1 MAMKACDLLDL
12 RPLPSVYLLKDQCR
26 RPEVSKVYDLLDKGF
41 FEKAEDN
48 PFKLPSDDKIFAM
61 REEERQRRAEE
72 RERVK
77 HQHVWEKVTAACRH
91 SRTRRIDDIDD
102 AQASAARPDA
112 RPEGLGRDARRDK
125 DLLSWIFPEAREA
138 ENISDFVA
146 KKREMF
152 LVQMSLDVKKAEI
165 LKLDA
170 RAKDKEEALNKS
182 KQMLDKDVERFDA
195 FLSTNDDRAH
205 DAMQKADTKAREKQE
220 RVIKIKQLKSQ
231 LSAIQSPSKF
241 HRSEGLGFLCFT
253 AAIPAPFSVGQA
265 QCFRVS
271 WIPTMASAY
280 TVVGKDAPKDVEV
293 ESGLESSTSG
303 DEDEGLW
310 RLAALGIVLKL
321 VLKDPVNHP
330 YHHMR
335 LTVFFGFGFPFL
347 LQWLGKTS
355 LTLQPLLLMV
365 ILFLAIQ
372 SVLLAVT
379 GLWLQMGLAL
389 ALLVAVLG
397 LAWPYGFSF
406 GWLKDFYQGA
416 YQHLFDPATK
426 FRLKIYTF
434 IFSGFPFFLLMPI
447 FGTWEQVQ
455 RWVRWH
461 PYNLDA
467 ELLWRGTFATFA
479 LALFFT
485 AANPKVNNS
494 IVAFFA
500 AHGVCHSVSMFIDNR
515 LLPTDGND
523 NVEHLLE
530 ISIFMAIGLFHFF
543 VGREVWY

>member
-1 MAMKACDLLDL
+1 
-12 RPLPSVYLLKDQCR
+12 
-26 RPEVSKVYDLLDKGF
+26 
-41 FEKAEDN
+41 
-48 PFKLPSDDKIFAM
+48 
-61 REEERQRRAEE
+61 
-72 RERVK
+72 
-77 HQHVWEKVTAACRH
+77 
-91 SRTRRIDDIDD
+91 
-102 AQASAARPDA
+102 
-112 RPEGLGRDARRDK
+112 
-125 DLLSWIFPEAREA
+125 
-138 ENISDFVA
+138 
-146 KKREMF
+146 
-152 LVQMSLDVKKAEI
+152 
-165 LKLDA
+165 
-170 RAKDKEEALNKS
+170 
-182 KQMLDKDVERFDA
+182 
-195 FLSTNDDRAH
+195 
-205 DAMQKADTKAREKQE
+205 
-220 RVIKIKQLKSQ
+220 
-231 LSAIQSPSKF
+231 
-241 HRSEGLGFLCFT
+241 
-253 AAIPAPFSVGQA
+253 
-265 QCFRVS
+265 
-271 WIPTMASAY
+271 MASAY
-280 TVVGKDAPKDVEV
+280 TVVGKDAPKDVEM

-310 RLAALGIVLKL
+310 RLAALGIVLCLFHLMATYPLPEKL

-347 LQWLGKTS
+347 LQWLGNTS

-365 ILFLAIQ
+365 IFFLSIQ
-372 SVLLAVT
+372 SVLLAIT

-397 LAWPYGFSF
+397 LAWPYGSSF
-406 GWLKDFYQGA
+406 GWLKDFFQGA
-416 YQHLFDPATK
+416 YQHLFEATK
-426 FRLKIYTF
+426 LRLKIYTF

-447 FGTWEQVQ
+447 FGSWEQAQ

-500 AHGVCHSVSMFIDNR
+500 AHCVCHSVSMFIDNR
-515 LLPTDGND
+515 LLPADGND

-543 VGREVWY
+543 VGRVVWY